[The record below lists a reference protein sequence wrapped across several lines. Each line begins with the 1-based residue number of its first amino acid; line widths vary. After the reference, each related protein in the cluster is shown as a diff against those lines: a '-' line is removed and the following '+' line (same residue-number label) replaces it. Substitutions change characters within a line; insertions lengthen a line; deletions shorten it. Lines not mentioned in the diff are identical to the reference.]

1 MGAMMSAQTT
11 AISGLNAA
19 TLTLNA
25 SASNL
30 ANADDV
36 SPVGGD
42 PAYSPIGVQ
51 QSAQPGGGVVASAV
65 TLKPSQMLAYDPTS
79 PMANSV
85 GLVQAPEID
94 PVSEVTNQLVSSQ
107 AFAYSLAALK
117 AADEEQQTLL
127 DITT

>member
-1 MGAMMSAQTT
+1 MGAMMSAQIT

-19 TLTLNA
+19 DLTLNA

-36 SPVGGD
+36 SAVGGA
-42 PAYSPIGVQ
+42 PAYNPVGVQ
-51 QSAQPGGGVVASAV
+51 QSALPGGGVVASAV
-65 TLKPSQMLAYDPTS
+65 TMKPSQMLAYDPTS
-79 PMANSV
+79 PIANSV